1 MHQYIVLKNKYMI
14 CFNCFKEIKENAKF
28 CPFCGF
34 KQIIKAPLKKDYPL
48 LWILFFVIGLPAIL
62 FIYINYL
69 HSQGRCLI
77 IGARGSTSN
86 MTCDGVEN
94 PFTNFIYVVGIFI
107 FLALINPIINF
118 LSNLMRRIFKSK

>member
-1 MHQYIVLKNKYMI
+1 MI
-14 CFNCFKEIKENAKF
+14 CKNCQKEIKDDAKF

-34 KQIIKAPLKKDYPL
+34 KQISKKPFKKDHTL
-48 LWILFFVIGLPAIL
+48 LWILFFIIGLPVIL

-69 HSQGRCLI
+69 HSQGRCLV
-77 IGARGSTSN
+77 IGTRGSTNN
-86 MTCDGVEN
+86 MTCDGLEN

-107 FLALINPIINF
+107 FIAFINPIINF